1 MYLQIISFSLS
12 SSLSSLLFLDL
23 VDHPILLD
31 VSDVPADHIVFIIII
46 IMCWLF
52 VDLAD
57 HTLLLDVLDVPADD
71 IVFIIIITAFAI
83 TDVIC

>member
-1 MYLQIISFSLS
+1 MYLQIISCSLS

-31 VSDVPADHIVFIIII
+31 VSAVPADHIVFIIII

-57 HTLLLDVLDVPADD
+57 HTLLDVLDVPADD